1 MFYSTL
7 MVAFRDLQ
15 VMINPL
21 ALTLL
26 TKKRRMGDDGL
37 LFANKNL
44 SGLSQEVTLI
54 IILIILQS
62 CWTRVDQ
69 TFAKFSGV
77 AGLTFSW
84 FFLKI
89 QYFLGLRFFSNSFM
103 KLRKKLIDQMKKIWP
118 TLPGIILLLLI
129 KSCDKQDF
137 CRKRVA

>member
-1 MFYSTL
+1 MYRAVFTMFYSTL

-69 TFAKFSGV
+69 TFAKCH
-77 AGLTFSW
+77 SW
-84 FFLKI
+84 SYIFLLFPNI
-89 QYFLGLRFFSNSFM
+89 QYYSGLIFFQLFYETLEETNWSNEKNLANSSWNNTSSF
-103 KLRKKLIDQMKKIWP
+103 D
-118 TLPGIILLLLI
+118 
-129 KSCDKQDF
+129 
-137 CRKRVA
+137 

>member
-62 CWTRVDQ
+62 C
-69 TFAKFSGV
+69 
-77 AGLTFSW
+77 
-84 FFLKI
+84 
-89 QYFLGLRFFSNSFM
+89 
-103 KLRKKLIDQMKKIWP
+103 
-118 TLPGIILLLLI
+118 
-129 KSCDKQDF
+129 
-137 CRKRVA
+137 

>member
-1 MFYSTL
+1 MYRAVFTMFYSTL

-62 CWTRVDQ
+62 C
-69 TFAKFSGV
+69 
-77 AGLTFSW
+77 
-84 FFLKI
+84 
-89 QYFLGLRFFSNSFM
+89 
-103 KLRKKLIDQMKKIWP
+103 
-118 TLPGIILLLLI
+118 
-129 KSCDKQDF
+129 
-137 CRKRVA
+137 

>member
-1 MFYSTL
+1 MMFYSTL

-62 CWTRVDQ
+62 C
-69 TFAKFSGV
+69 
-77 AGLTFSW
+77 
-84 FFLKI
+84 
-89 QYFLGLRFFSNSFM
+89 
-103 KLRKKLIDQMKKIWP
+103 
-118 TLPGIILLLLI
+118 
-129 KSCDKQDF
+129 
-137 CRKRVA
+137 